1 MTQANLEQ
9 ILRRSIAH
17 TKTLLFGHNDPR
29 PVPALEPVYQRLF
42 ERDLE
47 TLKIENRYYAVGAAA
62 NYGLLYVIIRAL
74 KELRFNTIVE
84 LGAGQSTLL
93 FDALARAGQ
102 TNAGILTIEH
112 DQDWARHIASKVRH
126 RVENVQLIE
135 KRVGKHIVRGYDL
148 TNARD
153 IETIDFLLID
163 GPPNYP
169 PPNRNSRLGA
179 LELIKR
185 VNKQDFLII
194 VDDAERAGEA
204 LLSNAISTELNRQ
217 EIAYRRGS
225 VVSNKRQD
233 VFAGGKYISAAFY

>member
-1 MTQANLEQ
+1 MAQTNLEK
-9 ILRRSIAH
+9 ILRRSIGH
-17 TKTLLFGHNDPR
+17 TKTLLFGQSEPR

-47 TLKIENRYYAVGAAA
+47 ALKIENRYYAVGAAA

-74 KELRFNTIVE
+74 KELRFTTIVE
-84 LGAGQSTLL
+84 LGAGQSTFL

-102 TNAGILTIEH
+102 TNARILTIEH
-112 DQDWARHIASKVRH
+112 DQSWAGHMAS
-126 RVENVQLIE
+126 RVKHPVEVVQLVE
-135 KRVGKHIVRGYDL
+135 KRVGKHVVLGYDL
-148 TNARD
+148 TDAL
-153 IETIDFLLID
+153 EVEAIDFLLID

-185 VNKQDFLII
+185 INKRDFLIV
-194 VDDAERAGEA
+194 VDDAERAGER
-204 LLSNAISTELNRQ
+204 LLSTAIHSELDRQ
-217 EIAYRRGS
+217 GLSFRKGS

-233 VFAGGKYISAAFY
+233 IFAGGNYISAAFY